1 MKTLLETKSVSRYD
15 YRTLSQI
22 RKEFGSHPAPTKIF
36 STVDSKAHAFFERA
50 MKDKSSTIYKAT
62 LAGRRFH
69 TALETGVAKD
79 EMTKKVMNHFA
90 NHILPDIDEVW
101 GMEMGLYHPAGYT
114 GKFDGVGIFRG
125 KKTMWDYKK
134 SNKRKTKSGMKKWL
148 MQCVAYTDAH
158 DFMYDSGIEQ
168 VAILNVYGKTPE
180 DIGHE
185 VTILNTEDIV
195 KSRSEFLDY
204 LSQYKDKVENV
215 SSLPS

>member
-1 MKTLLETKSVSRYD
+1 MKSLLEHKVVNKYD
-15 YRTLSQI
+15 YRTLGQI
-22 RKEFGSHPAPTKIF
+22 RKEFGKLPAPTKIF
-36 STVDSKAHAFFERA
+36 STVDSKSHSFFEHA

-69 TALETGVAKD
+69 NAIDTGVIKDIMTAKVID
-79 EMTKKVMNHFA
+79 HFS
-90 NHILPDIDEVW
+90 NYLLPEIDEVW
-101 GMEMGLYHPAGYT
+101 GSEMGLYHPAGYT

-148 MQCVAYTDAH
+148 MQTVAYTDAH

-180 DIGHE
+180 ELGHE
-185 VTILNTEDIV
+185 VTILNTEDMN
-195 KSRSEFLDY
+195 KSRGEFMNY
-204 LSQYKDKVENV
+204 LGQYKDKVETISTV
-215 SSLPS
+215 S